1 MASTPTAAPDPALEH
16 HEPASPAPAPDH
28 GPGRGARAHPS
39 DGVYMLVALVLGG
52 LTAVEVTLYY
62 VKGGTANTVAL
73 LVLMVAKFIIV
84 AGFFMHLR
92 FDSVVLRRL
101 FIAGISLA
109 SFCYIA
115 VLFMFGAFHF

>member
-1 MASTPTAAPDPALEH
+1 
-16 HEPASPAPAPDH
+16 
-28 GPGRGARAHPS
+28 
-39 DGVYMLVALVLGG
+39 MLVALVLGG